1 VPQEIVNSVS
11 DLEKRRQE
19 AINEVIY
26 TERDFVR
33 DMEYLRDVSLFCFP
47 LASCTAIVLSSLP
60 GDIIS
65 TWSLHAPGS
74 PFNSHTHAEILI
86 YIYFQSWINPL
97 KDSDIIPVERRSD
110 FLMQVFWNMP
120 DIIAVNTRLRDALS
134 KRQKQYAVVD
144 RIGDIFLDIVP
155 HFGPFVHYGAHQLYG
170 KYEFEKEKSSNP
182 AFTQFVDVSAIFYES
197 GNP

>member
-1 VPQEIVNSVS
+1 MLTRV
-11 DLEKRRQE
+11 
-19 AINEVIY
+19 
-26 TERDFVR
+26 
-33 DMEYLRDVSLFCFP
+33 
-47 LASCTAIVLSSLP
+47 
-60 GDIIS
+60 
-65 TWSLHAPGS
+65 
-74 PFNSHTHAEILI
+74 
-86 YIYFQSWINPL
+86 YFQIWINPL

-170 KYEFEKEKSSNP
+170 KYEFEKEKSSNV
-182 AFTQFVDVSAIFYES
+182 AFSQFVDVSAILHAS
-197 GNP
+197 QTS